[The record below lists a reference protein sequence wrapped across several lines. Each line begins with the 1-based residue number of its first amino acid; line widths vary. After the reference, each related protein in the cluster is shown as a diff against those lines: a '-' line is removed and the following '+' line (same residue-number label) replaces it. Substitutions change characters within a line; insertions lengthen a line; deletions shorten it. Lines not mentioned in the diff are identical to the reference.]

1 MSKAT
6 QINSAMSILSAE
18 VQRERN
24 IEPETNEKMKLD
36 TNLEDLTES
45 LYWNIHGG
53 NIFHLIQC
61 L

>member
-1 MSKAT
+1 
-6 QINSAMSILSAE
+6 MSILSAE
-18 VQRERN
+18 VQREKTN
-24 IEPETNEKMKLD
+24 EPETIESVKLE
-36 TNLEDLTES
+36 TSTEDVMES